1 LAGWNLAF
9 SQQTNL
15 PNTNRQI
22 PNANRQMHK
31 IMNRIC
37 KFIFFLLIS
46 LSTTLS
52 LPAQDLLKGK
62 DLSQIRVDQLSD
74 ADISKLK
81 TQLTS
86 AGMTI
91 DQAEQAALTKGMSA
105 AEFAKLKKRIEASNG
120 KEEVGKLKARKDG
133 DKPSAEKSDN
143 SSDSLDTEKYK
154 EKPPKPLIDPLIF
167 GSELYTTVSPSF
179 EPNMKLATPLNYV
192 LGPDDQILVNVYGVQ
207 QYEGD
212 LLVSAEGFITVPN
225 VGQIKVAGLTI
236 EAATQKIKT
245 VMGNTVYAY
254 LKSGGSK
261 LSVTLS
267 KIRSIKVLI
276 IGANRPGTFTLSSL
290 STVFNALY
298 LAGGPTAFGSFREIE
313 LVRNNRI
320 ERKIDL
326 YRLLLHGDQSDNI
339 GLKDNDVI
347 RIPSYKKR
355 VELQGQ
361 VKRPGYF
368 EILPNESFASILDFA
383 SGFTDTAYR
392 ASVKVFQRSEKER
405 KVQDL
410 ESTAYH
416 TYQPQSGDVFV
427 ASKILNRFENRVRI
441 TGAVF
446 RPDVYQLTPGLRVAD
461 LIRRADG
468 LKEDAFTGRGQIIRL
483 QEDLTRSILSFDIKK
498 ALAGEI
504 TNNNLLQREDEVLI
518 TSVLDL
524 RDSFK
529 VTIQGEVRMPGQYEY
544 VENLSLKDLILQA
557 GGFTDAAFKN
567 IEIARL
573 IKRDSI
579 AATDNRA
586 STIINTEVNGEL
598 SSVTDNIAL
607 QAFDVITIRRK
618 AGYTIPETVFVSGQ
632 VQYPGP
638 YALRSRSER
647 VSDVL
652 RRAGGY
658 TPDAYPEGTYLKR
671 YKTED
676 EKQKSSDV
684 AKKLEKSMKD
694 STSRMIGEEITR
706 EFDKIPLD
714 LPIIM
719 QSPGTIEDLVVRSRD
734 ELFIPKFD
742 GQVKVS
748 GSVLLATQ
756 VPFQKKNSL
765 KDYINEAGGFSA
777 DAWRKKAYV
786 VYANGKAATTK
797 HFLFF
802 KFYPKVLPGSELVI
816 PKKAEKKSVSTGEI
830 IGISS
835 ALASLA
841 GVVIAILRL

>member
-1 LAGWNLAF
+1 
-9 SQQTNL
+9 
-15 PNTNRQI
+15 
-22 PNANRQMHK
+22 
-31 IMNRIC
+31 MNRIC

-91 DQAEQAALTKGMSA
+91 DQAEQAAMAKGMSA
-105 AEFAKLKKRIEASNG
+105 TEFAKLKKKIEAISG
-120 KEEVGKLKARKDG
+120 KDSKEDVGKLKTRKDG

-143 SSDSLDTEKYK
+143 SSDNLDTEKYK

-167 GSELYTTVSPSF
+167 GSELYTIVSPSF

-298 LAGGPTAFGSFREIE
+298 IAGGPTAFGSFREIE
-313 LVRNNRI
+313 LVRNNKV

-347 RIPSYKKR
+347 RIPAYKKR

-361 VKRPGYF
+361 IKRPGYF
-368 EILPNESFASILDFA
+368 EVLPNESFASILDFA

-410 ESTAYH
+410 ESTAYNS
-416 TYQPQSGDVFV
+416 YQPQSGDVFV

-468 LKEDAFTGRGQIIRL
+468 LKEDAFRGRGQIIRL
-483 QEDLTRSILSFDIKK
+483 QEDLTRSLLSFDIKK
-498 ALAGEI
+498 ALAGDL
-504 TNNNLLQREDEVLI
+504 THNSLLQREDEVLVS
-518 TSVLDL
+518 SVLNL

-586 STIINTEVNGEL
+586 STIINTEVNGDL
-598 SSVTDNIAL
+598 SSSTANIEL

-618 AGYTIPETVFVSGQ
+618 AGYTIPEIVSVSGQ

-638 YALRSRSER
+638 YALSSRSER

-658 TPDAYPEGTYLKR
+658 TPDAYPEGAYLKR
-671 YKTED
+671 FKTEE
-676 EKQKSSDV
+676 EKQKSFDV
-684 AKKLEKSMKD
+684 AKKIEKNINDTASK
-694 STSRMIGEEITR
+694 MIADEITR
-706 EFDKIPLD
+706 EYDKIPLD
-714 LPIIM
+714 LPFIM
-719 QSPGTIEDLVVRSRD
+719 QSPGSIEDLVVRSRD
-734 ELFIPKFD
+734 ELLIPKFD

-748 GSVLLATQ
+748 GSVLLVTQ
-756 VPFQKKNSL
+756 VSFQKRNSL

-802 KFYPKVLPGSELVI
+802 KFYPKILPGSELVV
-816 PKKAEKKSVSTGEI
+816 PKKSEKKGASTGEI